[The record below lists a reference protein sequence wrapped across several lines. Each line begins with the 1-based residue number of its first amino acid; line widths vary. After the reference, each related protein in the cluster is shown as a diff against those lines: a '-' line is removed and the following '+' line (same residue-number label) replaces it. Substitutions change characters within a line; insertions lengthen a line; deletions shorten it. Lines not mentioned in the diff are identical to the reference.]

1 MKKVR
6 PQVLITAGNTRENID
21 SVRWWS
27 NIFTGRTGLDIA
39 YAMSSVA
46 DVCLLTSNLEHVH
59 ELTARTEHKIE
70 AYYFQSHAD
79 LMNMIPSRLSA
90 RKFDAVFM
98 TAAVSDYVPDGAY
111 TVLSR
116 KQATDSG
123 QEVWVVENVQQGK
136 ISSAHQTLAIV
147 GKPTAKVIDQF
158 RTVWNYHGLL
168 FKFKLEVGLDEAE
181 LIAVAQASREHSQA
195 DVIIA
200 NTLEMVDG
208 PEPSAIIIDP
218 HTTRK
223 VPRSKLAQALKDE
236 MITRLSAP

>member
-1 MKKVR
+1 MKSGR

-46 DVCLLTSNLEHVH
+46 DVCLLTSNFEHVR
-59 ELTARTEHKIE
+59 ELSAGTEPKIE
-70 AYYFQSHAD
+70 VCHFQSHAD
-79 LMNMIPSRLSA
+79 LINMIPSRLLM
-90 RKFDAVFM
+90 RKYDAVFM

-116 KQATDSG
+116 KDSSTPG
-123 QEVWVVENVQQGK
+123 QEVWTVEKVQQPK
-136 ISSAHQTLAIV
+136 ISSAHQTLAIL

-158 RTVWNYHGLL
+158 RTEWNYRGLL

-181 LIAVAQASREHSQA
+181 LITVAQASREHSQA
-195 DVIIA
+195 DVIVA